1 MRTIRLTAI
10 GIASLVLVAC
20 STTARLY
27 PVEGPLSQQVPP
39 PVLSAT
45 VNGITGNNGSL
56 ALTRAD
62 GSVCPGE
69 WSSAAGVQT
78 TFGAGSLFT
87 QYGAIYGSGYSVT
100 SGGGQNPG
108 RAIATC
114 ADGVRFD
121 IEFVTGGGTA
131 NGFGFA
137 RDTSGNVYRVLF

>member
-1 MRTIRLTAI
+1 MKAINTTALV
-10 GIASLVLVAC
+10 ASFMLSAC

-39 PVLSAT
+39 PVLNAT

-56 ALTRAD
+56 SLARSD
-62 GSVCPGE
+62 GTVCSGE

-78 TFGAGSLFT
+78 TFGAGSLFS
-87 QYGAIYGSGYSVT
+87 QYGAIYGSGYTVT
-100 SGGGQNPG
+100 QGGGQNPG
-108 RAIATC
+108 RAVAMC
-114 ADGVRFD
+114 SDGTRFD

-137 RDTSGNVYRVLF
+137 RDTRGNVYRVLF